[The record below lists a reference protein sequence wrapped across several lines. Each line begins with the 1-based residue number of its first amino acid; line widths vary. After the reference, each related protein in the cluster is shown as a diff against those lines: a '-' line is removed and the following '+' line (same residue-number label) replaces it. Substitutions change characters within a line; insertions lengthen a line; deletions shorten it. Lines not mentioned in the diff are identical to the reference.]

1 MVYFSYYRL
10 YLSLSYLTVKMTMVQ
25 HQIPVIGGDDGE
37 VVIITQFELE
47 DECGLNCEFRG
58 KTIEALSGDYFDAFC
73 EIRKMLGRENLT
85 PFCYGASLN
94 VYPSA
99 MARQMGEG
107 LYAYRLTMAV
117 PSSQDQLVQIFD
129 KGPDIIPAS
138 VSQQEHFYR
147 EWCEAGKA
155 SW

>member
-1 MVYFSYYRL
+1 MI
-10 YLSLSYLTVKMTMVQ
+10 Q
-25 HQIPVIGGDDGE
+25 HQIPVIGGEEEE
-37 VVIITQFELE
+37 VVVITQFESG
-47 DECGLNCEFRG
+47 DECGLKCVFRER
-58 KTIEALSGDYFDAFC
+58 TIEALEGDYFEAFC
-73 EIRKMLGRENLT
+73 EIRKALEKENIV

-107 LYAYRLTMAV
+107 LRAYRLTMGV

-129 KGPDIIPAS
+129 QGPDIIPAS

-147 EWCEAGKA
+147 EWCMAGKA
-155 SW
+155 S